1 MKLSIGMIVKNE
13 EKYLEQCLTG
23 IKQILDNVDSEL
35 IIADTGSTDRTVEIA
50 KKFTDNVFHFEWI
63 NDFAAA
69 RNSTLE
75 KAKGEWYM
83 FVDGDEVFQNCDHI
97 IKFFNSGEYKKY
109 NSASFN
115 IRNYLNI
122 KLDDY
127 ADFNGPRLT
136 KILPHTRFLGE
147 IHEFINTYG
156 APFKRLTDTADHY
169 GYVFDEEND
178 SDEKFKRNSEAL
190 LRQYETEKETN
201 SRLYSQLYDC
211 FIGRDPEKA
220 ERFFLEG
227 VEVCNKTKSPVL
239 IILYASRIFT
249 AYCNSQFDDVL
260 KYCDEYFRIDKE
272 IRPYELSTD
281 DEVLALKAFAQY
293 NLNLYDKAI
302 ATFEKFFDVF
312 KRVKN
317 GKLSTSDSF
326 LGTKQMATD
335 KHFIQIL
342 NAFCRCCALADK
354 YNLAAAYLESLP
366 IAKYSIVDD
375 YLDLLIVFEMELL
388 EHFDYENPY
397 KYYKQLDSKGKN
409 LFRERL
415 TNRLYLSENKDKII
429 DALAAV
435 SKDDDALKEKLV
447 IYKKYFFDGTVI
459 QEDLCSFTDRYGINE
474 YADLF
479 MIAAKKQFDISA
491 LFKAEGFDMKLC
503 VYKCY
508 MRVYGF
514 TAAMNEYSIDAV
526 KNADDIPDVLKF
538 FEYCMKM
545 VPVYRSPKPNTFMRL
560 TVDYLFETYSQFGIR
575 YMNDKGIAEDDLP
588 RQVKAAVI
596 ADEVIKA
603 RREKRFRDCFAAMKK
618 AITTYDGITPA
629 IELYQEE
636 TAAEYKESAA
646 RPNSA
651 DEFKRLAE
659 TLKRNIRNL
668 VSAGNIELAEKTLSE
683 YSKLNPNDTEIAELQ
698 ELIKR

>member
-50 KKFTDNVFHFEWI
+50 KKFTDNVFYFEWI

-83 FVDGDEVFQNCDHI
+83 FVDGDEVFQNCDQI
-97 IKFFNSGEYKKY
+97 IKFFNSGEYKRF

-115 IRNYLNI
+115 IRNYLDVQ
-122 KLDDY
+122 LDNY

-136 KILPHTRFLGE
+136 RILPHTRFVGE
-147 IHEFINTYG
+147 IHEYLNTYG
-156 APFKRLTDTADHY
+156 APFKKLYDTAAHY

-178 SDEKFKRNSEAL
+178 SEAKFKRNSEL
-190 LRQYETEKETN
+190 LLKQYEEEKFTN
-201 SRLYSQLYDC
+201 ERIYSQLYDC
-211 FIGRDPEKA
+211 FIGRDPERA
-220 ERFFLEG
+220 EKYMQEG
-227 VEVCNKTKSPVL
+227 IEICKKNKSPVL
-239 IILYASRIFT
+239 IVLYVSRIFT
-249 AYCNSQFDDVL
+249 AYCNAQFEDVL
-260 KYCDEYFRIDKE
+260 KFCDEYFNIDKAIRHGELTSDAE
-272 IRPYELSTD
+272 II
-281 DEVLALKAFAQY
+281 AFKAFALY
-293 NLNLYDKAI
+293 NLNKYNESIEEFIKY
-302 ATFEKFFDVF
+302 FDIF
-312 KRVKN
+312 KRIQS
-317 GKLSTSDSF
+317 GKLVTYDGF
-326 LGTKQMATD
+326 LGTTQMATD
-335 KHFIQIL
+335 RNFIQIL

-354 YNLAAAYLESLP
+354 YNLAAGYLESLP
-366 IAKYSIVDD
+366 IAKYSVVED
-375 YLDLLIVFEMELL
+375 YVDLLVVFEMELL
-388 EHFDYENPY
+388 EHFDYDGAN
-397 KYYKQLDSKGKN
+397 KYYKQFDTNGKKR
-409 LFRERL
+409 FKERL
-415 TNRLYLSENKDKII
+415 RNKLYLSDDKKII
-429 DALAAV
+429 IKALSDI
-435 SKDDDALKEKLV
+435 SKDDDVLKDKIE
-447 IYKKYFFDGTVI
+447 IYKKYFLDNTI
-459 QEDLCSFTDRYGINE
+459 TKEDIYTFANNHGVNDD
-474 YADLF
+474 ADLF
-479 MIAAKKQFDISA
+479 MIAADKQYDITP
-491 LFKAEGFDMKLC
+491 LFRTEGFDMKLC

-514 TAAMNEYSIDAV
+514 TVAINEYSVNAV

-545 VPVYRSPKPNTFMRL
+545 VPVFRSPKPNTFMRL

-575 YMNDKGIAEDDLP
+575 YMNDKGIAKDDLP
-588 RQVKAAVI
+588 PQVKAAVI
-596 ADEVIKA
+596 ADEAIKA
-603 RREKRFRDCFAAMKK
+603 RRDKRFRDCFAAMKK
-618 AITTYDGITPA
+618 AITTYDGIAPA

-646 RPNSA
+646 RPDPA
-651 DEFKRLAE
+651 DEFRRLAE

-698 ELIKR
+698 ELIRR